1 MPEAVLEQPKVTEPV
16 VSTPPGW
23 VAALP
28 DPLKTNESLTSF
40 KTVGDLAN
48 DYLATKT
55 KASELEGKIANTIP
69 KLKDG
74 ATAEEQAAFY
84 DALGRPKDAKEYE
97 FDGEDKNAP
106 EWTAHWKQVSHQLG
120 LTKAQAKNLSTAFNA
135 QMTQMVE
142 AHNAKIAGEIT
153 TATEKLKSEWG
164 DKFDTNVELA
174 KRVYQKHIGTEFDKD
189 FDAGTGTTRLQTMRL
204 IFKFAQLTGE
214 DRSPQ
219 SSSTIPSKTAGNP
232 YPNSKMPPART

>member
-1 MPEAVLEQPKVTEPV
+1 MSTAPVVTEPQAT
-16 VSTPPGW
+16 TPPGW
-23 VAALP
+23 TAALP
-28 DPLKTNESLTSF
+28 DPLKTNADLTKF
-40 KTVGDLAN
+40 EKVGDLAN
-48 DYLATKT
+48 DYLSVST
-55 KASELEGKIANTIP
+55 KARELEQRVGNSIP

-74 ATAEEQAAFY
+74 ATDAERAAFY

-120 LTKAQAKNLSTAFNA
+120 LTKDQAKNLSSAFNK
-135 QMTQMVE
+135 QMQGMVE
-142 AHNAKIAGEIT
+142 AHNAKIAGEIA

-204 IFKFAQLTGE
+204 IMKFAALTGE
-214 DRSPQ
+214 EP
-219 SSSTIPSKTAGNP
+219 ITAGRNDH
-232 YPNSKMPPART
+232 SR